1 MFREK
6 TARRA
11 GFSLSELAV
20 VLIIM
25 IIVVGF
31 VAMCLQKLRPVREVA
46 VMVQTANQLKQ
57 ITLAV
62 HMCQDVYH
70 RVPPAYDKFGRM
82 LLGAPAQVHL
92 APFCEQDDFYERY
105 FAAEGKGEVTQ
116 LIVPTYLFPGDYSRA
131 NAGEG
136 VQNLAANLRVFSDKG
151 RNTAFDANMP
161 ALAAIEPLTLY
172 SRLDLR
178 GILDGTSNTLAFT
191 TRLAECRDG
200 GSRYAAPPDSKF
212 APFFGQNAA
221 TAPAS
226 RNDVAATFQLASDRF
241 DCRPTPLMGQS
252 FDSMGITV
260 SLLDGSIRQV
270 SRAISPLTWNLVVQP
285 NDGMKLGTDW
295 DQ

>member
-6 TARRA
+6 TARRT
-11 GFSLSELAV
+11 GFLGELAV

-25 IIVVGF
+25 LMVIGF
-31 VAMCLQKLRPVREVA
+31 VLMCLQKLRPVREAA

-62 HMCQDVYH
+62 HVCSDVY
-70 RVPPAYDKFGRM
+70 RRLPPAYDKFGRM
-82 LLGAPAQVHL
+82 LLAAPAQVHV
-92 APFCEQDDFYERY
+92 APFCEQHDFYERY

-116 LIVPTYLFPGDYSRA
+116 LIVPTYLFPGDYSMA

-161 ALAAIEPLTLY
+161 ALAAIEPLTVH
-172 SRLDLR
+172 SRLVLG
-178 GILDGTSNTLAFT
+178 GIPDGTSNTLAFT

-200 GSRYAAPPDSKF
+200 GSRYSAAPDSKF
-212 APFFGQNAA
+212 APLFGQNSA

-241 DCRPTPLMGQS
+241 DCRPTPLMAQS
-252 FDSMGITV
+252 FHSMGISV
-260 SLLDGSIRQV
+260 SLLDGSVRQV
-270 SRAISPLTWNLVVQP
+270 SRAISPRTWNLAVQP

-295 DQ
+295 DE